1 MSHHPDIWE
10 SDDIILRVVQAV
22 SLKGSDQADV
32 ILTLLEYYD
41 IVDQTFAVCC
51 NSTSIYL
58 EDGKVRNEDASIYIS
73 VSSMGMGV

>member
-1 MSHHPDIWE
+1 LLSVSHHPDIGE

-22 SLKGSDQADV
+22 PLKGSDQADV
-32 ILTLLEYYD
+32 ILNLLEYYD

-58 EDGKVRNEDASIYIS
+58 V
-73 VSSMGMGV
+73 